1 MRQRV
6 GEISLV
12 LQDGAIVTAGIQ
24 MAGIKAEGLAKGMR
38 RLVYLTLLSQG
49 DAQVIVSI
57 REVGLQPQGFPAMC
71 HGFGQDTGVDVNC
84 AQVAME
90 DRMRTVDREGPVDQ
104 VDRLAMPARLMG
116 QHTQKVEC
124 LGMLGRFVEDA
135 AVQRFGFLE
144 PACFVVL
151 DSAGELLC

>member
-1 MRQRV
+1 MGQRFWK
-6 GEISLV
+6 IALV

-24 MAGIKAEGLAKGMR
+24 MAGIAAECLAKGMR
-38 RLVYLTLLSQG
+38 RFVDVALLSQG
-49 DAQVIVSI
+49 DAQVIVGI
-57 REVGLQPQGFPAMC
+57 REVGPQPQGLPAVG
-71 HGFGQDTGVDVNC
+71 HGFGQETGVDIDRGEVT
-84 AQVAME
+84 ME
-90 DRMRTVDREGPVDQ
+90 NRVRTVDRECAVNQ
-104 VDRLAMPARLMG
+104 VDSLPMPARLMG

-144 PACFVVL
+144 PACFMVL